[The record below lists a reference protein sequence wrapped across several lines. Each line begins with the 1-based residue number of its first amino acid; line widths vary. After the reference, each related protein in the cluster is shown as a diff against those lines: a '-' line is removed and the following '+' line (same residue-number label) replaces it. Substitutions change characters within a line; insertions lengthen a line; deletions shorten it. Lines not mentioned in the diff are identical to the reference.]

1 MFFCLLYI
9 LSALSIS
16 SIAAYFSVIG
26 LATIFPGSMT
36 PIIIMG
42 GVLEVGKI
50 VTAVWLHRNWKTAP
64 ILVKSYL
71 SFATLVLMGITSMG
85 IFGFLSRAH
94 IEHQTV
100 TDKAVAQVQVIDNK
114 VKREN
119 DFIARQQELIKAIE
133 ERSSQKNSNSR
144 VDIDSENQK
153 IRDITE
159 QMNKDIS
166 FEQTRISDESQKLAQ
181 LNKELQDL
189 ENSSGGLFSNK
200 KKKIEELKAAQS
212 APREA
217 ISKKINEYNQNIDG
231 FREFASTKI
240 KEIEDKITSFRTQS
254 DEKDTSMQPQ
264 IDELTF
270 KISEAYGRIDELEA
284 EKIGFSDSARQL
296 EAEVGPV
303 KYVAEA
309 IADFTGKEFDISQ
322 AVRIVIII
330 LVLVFDPLAILLVIA
345 ANISIEK
352 HMPVSKRANTKLKAS
367 FEALQEEVKS
377 KKQEISEL
385 IEQSI
390 IEQDRKQE
398 LTKSLKQA
406 ESDLVADGA
415 KLNEQQKELSK
426 AEKDI
431 EFAREE
437 LNQINDNI
445 LKSNKSL
452 AEQQASIKEEKNQIK
467 IERENL
473 ISQQNSLRD
482 RKDDISLKIQNLE
495 SDYIK
500 IEKDAADKAAE
511 VQKSQAEIEGLV
523 AEKESYENMLK
534 NIKENYESTK
544 FSTDFKSI
552 FPNFQI
558 NETVSKL
565 DSGGKIVS
573 IVDQK
578 GRIHQFTIPEQH
590 IDLSHKYYHS
600 VVNKLNNIDTEYLK
614 FEYTEEMEK
623 YIRLSPPAYNVLT

>member
-1 MFFCLLYI
+1 
-9 LSALSIS
+9 
-16 SIAAYFSVIG
+16 
-26 LATIFPGSMT
+26 MT